1 MATAVSDKDGIARFE
16 DMPNGIYFCKETKA
30 LEGYALS
37 EEVIRIEL
45 TGDSKDNEYHVTMT
59 NVLLPAKGE
68 SVQTGDT
75 SNIILWISAAATL
88 DRVFIVL
95 ATLKIRKRNGRKK

>member
-1 MATAVSDKDGIARFE
+1 
-16 DMPNGIYFCKETKA
+16 
-30 LEGYALS
+30 
-37 EEVIRIEL
+37 
-45 TGDSKDNEYHVTMT
+45 MT

-75 SNIILWISAAATL
+75 SNIILWVSAAA
-88 DRVFIVL
+88 VSGVIVL